1 MSDKK
6 EYDFPLKTI
15 KSLDD
20 CRRRA
25 EAAKKILSET
35 ESERESYF
43 KNKDSNNGSEKE
55 KSK

>member
-6 EYDFPLKTI
+6 EYDFPLRTI

-20 CRRRA
+20 CRKRA
-25 EAAKKILSET
+25 EAAKKILNET

-43 KNKDSNNGSEKE
+43 RNKDSDNGTEK
-55 KSK
+55 